1 VQLLDKWRTVVLQ
14 EKTLEVATH
23 KCRAIYN
30 LASGVP
36 VVFLHGFSFTSDV
49 WQRTGVTEL
58 LKEKRVPF
66 LALDMPYGLKS
77 DCHPK
82 TRNVEVNVTV
92 VREAVQNIFGAA
104 APVLVGAS
112 LGGHVALKYAV
123 RFPVKGLLLMAPVR
137 VLEETLAKVYSQFQF
152 PVRIICGSEDRI
164 ASLEEL
170 RGLADRLPNA
180 KLKVYE
186 GAGHAA
192 YLDYPDRFRRD
203 LLELYAATEQ

>member
-1 VQLLDKWRTVVLQ
+1 LPEKMLD
-14 EKTLEVATH
+14 AAHH
-23 KCRAIYN
+23 KCRVIYN
-30 LASGVP
+30 IDSAVP

-58 LKEKRVPF
+58 MKEKSVPF

-77 DCHPK
+77 DCQPK
-82 TRNVEVNVTV
+82 TRDVEVNVAV
-92 VREAVQNIFGAA
+92 VRGAVQNIFGAV

-123 RFPVKGLLLMAPVR
+123 RFPVKGLLLLAPVR
-137 VLEETLAKVYSQFQF
+137 VLEETLVNAYNRFQF
-152 PVRIICGSEDRI
+152 PVRIIYGSEDRI

-170 RGLADRLPNA
+170 RQLADKLSNA
-180 KLKVYE
+180 KLRVYE

-192 YLDYPDRFRRD
+192 YLDYPDSFRRD
-203 LLELYAATEQ
+203 LLELYPVAEQ

>member
-1 VQLLDKWRTVVLQ
+1 LP
-14 EKTLEVATH
+14 EKMLEAANH
-23 KCRAIYN
+23 RCRAIYN

-49 WQRTGVTEL
+49 WQRTGVTES

-66 LALDMPYGLKS
+66 LALDMHYGLKS
-77 DCHPK
+77 ECQPR
-82 TRNVEVNVTV
+82 TRDAEVNVAV
-92 VREAVQNIFGAA
+92 VREAVQNIFAAA

-137 VLEETLAKVYSQFQF
+137 VLEELLVKTYSRFQF
-152 PVRIICGSEDRI
+152 PVRIIFGSEDRI
-164 ASLEEL
+164 ASFEEL
-170 RGLADRLPNA
+170 RLLADRLSNA
-180 KLKVYE
+180 SLKVYE

-203 LLELYAATEQ
+203 LLELYAAAEQ